1 MADPKTDVDFDNLSD
16 EDFLK
21 LDPSDFS
28 GNLAEGETDF
38 SAAAPTEN
46 PEEDPNAEHS
56 EEPDN
61 TVDGNDSTN
70 AGESDDSQSGA
81 DSESGSEEE
90 ETPGTPQGGEG
101 APDPHAEEGEQAPAK
116 TDPQV
121 QQQSGTDPEEKGKA
135 GDKAT
140 DGSGPDGVKDPEK
153 GDDGKKQAKKPA
165 SDDGKG
171 FQLPEGVTAETVTS
185 ALSFYEQI
193 SKPFKADGKDFTV
206 RSPEDAIRLMQQG
219 LNYSRRMGE
228 IKPMRQLHRMLQD
241 HGLTDQ
247 TKLNHL
253 IDLSKGDK
261 AAITALLKSHKID
274 PMDLDVE
281 KDSGYQAN
289 NYAGNTEDNTFRDAL
304 DDTIT
309 TPEGQALVTHINQD
323 WDRQSKAK
331 LRENPAILGNLTQ
344 MKQNGVYDKV
354 VEELAYQRSI
364 GYLTGIPFLQA
375 FDQVGEAMKN
385 AGVFD
390 SPNPANGN
398 PQMGDLQS
406 TPNQGQ
412 PVAQGVRKPQGQ
424 KKPEANPH
432 LSSTPPSRQTNQQPA
447 GEPDYDKMS
456 DEDFLKMPPPE

>member
-1 MADPKTDVDFDNLSD
+1 MADTPKTDVDFDNLSD

-21 LDPSDFS
+21 LDPSDYS

-38 SAAAPTEN
+38 SEAAPK
-46 PEEDPNAEHS
+46 EEDNFNAEHS

-61 TVDGNDSTN
+61 TVDDNNSINGVEPDGSHSHT
-70 AGESDDSQSGA
+70 DP
-81 DSESGSEEE
+81 ESGSEKE
-90 ETPGTPQGGEG
+90 ETLNTPQKGEG
-101 APDPHAEEGEQAPAK
+101 TPDPHAGQGEPKTGEENSS
-116 TDPQV
+116 V
-121 QQQSGTDPEEKGKA
+121 QQQSETDPKEKGKA
-135 GDKAT
+135 AEQAT
-140 DGSGPDGVKDPEK
+140 NGSRSDDVKDSGEVNTNQ
-153 GDDGKKQAKKPA
+153 KQTKKPV
-165 SDDGKG
+165 SDESKSFD
-171 FQLPEGVTAETVTS
+171 LPEGVTAETVTS
-185 ALSFYEQI
+185 ALAFYDQI

-206 RSPEDAIRLMQQG
+206 RSPEDAIRLMQKG

-228 IKPMRQLHRMLQD
+228 IKPMRQIHRMLQD

-261 AAITALLKSHKID
+261 DAITALLKSHKID

-344 MKQNGVYDKV
+344 MKQSGVYDKV
-354 VEELAYQRSI
+354 VEELTYQRSI

-398 PQMGDLQS
+398 PNMGDLKS
-406 TPNQGQ
+406 TPQGQ
-412 PVAQGVRKPQGQ
+412 PVASGVRKPQGQ

-447 GEPDYDKMS
+447 AEPDYDTMS
-456 DEDFLKMPPPE
+456 DEDFLKMPPPS